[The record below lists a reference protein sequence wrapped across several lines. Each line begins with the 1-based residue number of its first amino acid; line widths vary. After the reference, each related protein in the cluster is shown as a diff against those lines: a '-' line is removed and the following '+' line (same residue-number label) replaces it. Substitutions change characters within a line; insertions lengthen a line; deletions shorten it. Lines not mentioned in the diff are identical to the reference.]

1 MKTFLRKTRRSD
13 ACGSKTCRSKTWR
26 RFPIV
31 ALLAL
36 CAGHAVAAQPPPPAP
51 HCLNAREVRE
61 AHQSDAHT
69 LALRLNDESR
79 YRLELAD
86 ACPAA
91 LMRDR
96 PTLVSREGWVC
107 GSNEE
112 YLDLGDRRCVV
123 AGLAK
128 IDAREYADHALRGRR
143 YASSVGGSDARDRN
157 TLDTIEVRT
166 RQQRR
171 TFGGTTAYCLDARHM
186 RGWREDG
193 DDIVVEVSPLR
204 SGGNRY
210 NRVELA
216 GQCSEMTTMQTL
228 RLESPTGGSAICGTP
243 GDRAFFSRNEALSFG
258 SAAILRPLSEGGL
271 AAGFGCAISR
281 VYPLLPDEVVSV
293 ARTR

>member
-1 MKTFLRKTRRSD
+1 MKSFLRRLVL
-13 ACGSKTCRSKTWR
+13 
-26 RFPIV
+26 V
-31 ALLAL
+31 ALPAL
-36 CAGHAVAAQPPPPAP
+36 CGGQALAAQPPSPAP

-61 AHQSDAHT
+61 AHQSDANT

-91 LMRDR
+91 LVRDR

-112 YLDLGDRRCVV
+112 YVDLGDRRCVV

-143 YASSVGGSDARDRN
+143 YASSLDASGQNARDRN
-157 TLDTIEVRT
+157 TLETIEVRT

-210 NRVELA
+210 YRVELA
-216 GQCSEMTTMQTL
+216 GQCSEMITMQTL

-243 GDRAFFSRNEALSFG
+243 GDRAFFSRNEALFFG

-281 VYPLLPDEVVSV
+281 VYPLLPDEAAG

>member
-1 MKTFLRKTRRSD
+1 MKSSLRRL
-13 ACGSKTCRSKTWR
+13 AL
-26 RFPIV
+26 V
-31 ALLAL
+31 ALSAL
-36 CAGHAVAAQPPPPAP
+36 CGAPALGAQPPSPAP

-91 LMRDR
+91 LVRDR

-112 YLDLGDRRCVV
+112 YVDLGDRRCAV

-143 YASSVGGSDARDRN
+143 YASSLDASGKSALDKN
-157 TLDTIEVRT
+157 TLETIEVRS

-210 NRVELA
+210 YRVELA
-216 GQCSEMTTMQTL
+216 GQCSEMITMQTL

-281 VYPLLPDEVVSV
+281 VYPLLPDEVLS
-293 ARTR
+293 AAAGSAER